1 MFLGHVYNVDVGERQ
16 VGVSWL
22 IIGCGKYK
30 WEGTTTYG
38 SDQCG
43 RLNVAANFFVDG
55 YVQSPPEPDVHVE
68 KGRVLT
74 IGPCSA
80 SQPNSS
86 YDPSSNPVY
95 PGTNDPI

>member
-55 YVQSPPEPDVHVE
+55 YVPIHGDLPVNVE
-68 KGRVLT
+68 
-74 IGPCSA
+74 
-80 SQPNSS
+80 NSK
-86 YDPSSNPVY
+86 
-95 PGTNDPI
+95 